1 MPIRFDTE
9 SVSDYFIIMASKFP
23 WASHYFWSGHIT
35 PRDIKNSIIFYPAR
49 QIRAPAENN
58 EPIIVQLSGT
68 RFTSTLS
75 SNAQLDGSHRIPVG
89 TIVFKLGDITI
100 AAYLK
105 ETNTFILT
113 DITHKLT
120 REGVAILTEIFQKF
134 EEINREKHFVDL
146 SVDPAVLSYI
156 GSPHF
161 YLYDGNV
168 LKKINITITTE
179 EKIEG
184 FNDILAGIIDSEVRQ
199 RLHRLSN
206 KIDDIIRYLYGDI
219 DSSFKKFV
227 IAREWVEKGFPVFF
241 KNDLADSFLLLY
253 PFYYNPQ
260 EIYYDGRFYK
270 LPKDLPEPDFE
281 RTFYGFIAPQITREG
296 NKYKIVH
303 IRILDDRLFYVE
315 NRAHIDDDGCL
326 CLGDLQFPREYEKVP
341 GESAFYHD
349 VISKIAAAMT
359 IINLDSAY
367 TTRETRYY
375 KDILRELQKTYE
387 GEVTV
392 DDEIEI

>member
-9 SVSDYFIIMASKFP
+9 SVSDYFLIIASKFP
-23 WASHYFWSGHIT
+23 WTSHYFWSGHIT
-35 PRDIKNSIIFYPAR
+35 PRDIKNSIIFYPSR
-49 QIRAPAENN
+49 QIRSRSSE

-68 RFTSTLS
+68 QFVSTLS
-75 SNAQLDGSHRIPVG
+75 SNAQLDGDHRIPNG
-89 TIVFKLGDITI
+89 TIVFKLGDII
-100 AAYLK
+100 VASYLK

-113 DITHKLT
+113 DITHKLSK
-120 REGVAILTEIFQKF
+120 EGVAVLTEIFQKF

-146 SVDPAVLSYI
+146 SMEPDIIPYI
-156 GSPHF
+156 GSPKF

-168 LKKINITITTE
+168 LKRINITITTE

-184 FNDILAGIIDSEVRQ
+184 FDDILAGIIDSEVRQ
-199 RLHRLSN
+199 KLHRLSSR
-206 KIDDIIRYLYGDI
+206 IDDIIRFLYRDI
-219 DSSFKKFV
+219 DSGFKKFT
-227 IAREWVEKGFPVFF
+227 IAREWVERGFPVFF
-241 KNDLADSFLLLY
+241 KNGLEDSFLLLY
-253 PFYYNPQ
+253 PFRYNPQ
-260 EIYYDGRFYK
+260 ELYYDGRFYK

-281 RTFYGFIAPQITREG
+281 RTFNGFIAPQITREG

-303 IRILDDRLFYVE
+303 IRILDDHLFYVE

-341 GESAFYHD
+341 AESAFYND
-349 VISKIAAAMT
+349 VITKIATAMT

-375 KDILRELQKTYE
+375 KDILRELQRTTQ